1 MTWMKRNR
9 WLTLLIGLG
18 AIALCMVAAGLVLVA
33 GQELS
38 TPAERLRNTTETQEG
53 VFLAA
58 SNDYFEHISQ
68 RPVLEPSNHELKMLD
83 GYQVWLAT
91 ESIQIVNQVCTGAIS
106 VNSAYLLEAT
116 IRLEKVTAT
125 VFYTG
130 GSGKATYWRLHID
143 RLKRCRLGN

>member
-1 MTWMKRNR
+1 MIWMRRKR

-18 AIALCMVAAGLVLVA
+18 AIALCVVAAGLVFVA
-33 GQELS
+33 GQGLS
-38 TPAERLRNTTETQEG
+38 VPTEHLQNTTEIQEA

-68 RPVLEPSNHELKMLD
+68 RPVLEPSTHELKMLD

-91 ESIQIVNQVCTGAIS
+91 ESIQILNQVCTGAKS
-106 VNSAYLLEAT
+106 VNSVYLVEAT

-125 VFYTG
+125 VFYSG
-130 GSGKATYWRLHID
+130 GSGKATYWRLYID
-143 RLKRCRLGN
+143 RLKRCRLGD